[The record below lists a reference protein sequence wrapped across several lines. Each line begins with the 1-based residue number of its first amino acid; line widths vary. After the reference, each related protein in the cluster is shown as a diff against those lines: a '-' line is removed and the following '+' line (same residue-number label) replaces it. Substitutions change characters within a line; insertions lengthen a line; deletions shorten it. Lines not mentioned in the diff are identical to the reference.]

1 MNSFKFKLGLLL
13 AVIAVAFIVSQ
24 VVYRDT
30 ITAMHDSVFSAV
42 DTLEVV
48 HRAEYFHSATHM
60 MLYLASRYPERKDE
74 KTYKNTKPYGRTP
87 VIRSMR

>member
-1 MNSFKFKLGLLL
+1 MNSFRFKLGILLV
-13 AVIAVAFIVSQ
+13 VIMGAFIVSQ
-24 VVYRDT
+24 VVYRNT